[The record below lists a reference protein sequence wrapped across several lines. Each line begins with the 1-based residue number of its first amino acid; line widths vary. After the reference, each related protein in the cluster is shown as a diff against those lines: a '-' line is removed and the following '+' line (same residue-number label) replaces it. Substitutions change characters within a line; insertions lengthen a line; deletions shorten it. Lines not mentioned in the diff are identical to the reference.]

1 MFLRDLKD
9 AIGGAFVVAM
19 GFSTF
24 LISLVAVSTISY
36 WLGIS
41 VLKLIGVIA

>member
-1 MFLRDLKD
+1 MFLRNLKEYFSCGFIL
-9 AIGGAFVVAM
+9 AIGVSAFLVTFVV
-19 GFSTF
+19 
-24 LISLVAVSTISY
+24 ISTISY